1 MTKTKT
7 LSFVIASVL
16 AIFLFASMT
25 SALSVS
31 STTVDWKTG
40 QGQVVVSA
48 SATENLTGIT
58 LTDTG
63 AFDLTYDT
71 TAFNLNASQSKTVNI
86 TIDKSSINLGKT
98 YTSTLTATNGSLS
111 ASGTVSATRL
121 YCDTCS
127 NVGSLSV
134 SIDSVTVDSGFGD
147 DESYWYPNDEVSVDV
162 VVENNGNWD
171 MQNLDVNIALY
182 TTAGVKIFESK
193 KIDQIDLASGD
204 DQTITYTFKLDSKIA
219 NFKGQKAV
227 LYASAKGTIDDSDS
241 AYDNNETCDEDNLQ
255 VDVKTGDDFVIATN
269 YIVNGVDV
277 SKDSNISLNCG
288 AKTTMQIEVTNIG
301 DAKQDATYLTVYN
314 KELGIDS
321 KVEIG
326 DIKAFDSE
334 TVSFEFTVP
343 KNIKEKYYKLE
354 VEVYDENDDI
364 FKNSQDDLAVSS
376 LLINVNGGCKIS
388 DPAISAAL
396 DSEARAGKELIIKTT
411 ITNTEDKQVTFAV
424 SASGFNSWATLK
436 DVSEST
442 FILEAGQSKDISLVF
457 DVQRGITGAQT
468 FSIDVLSNNEF
479 AMKQSVAVEIESSK
493 FNLFDFIKTN
503 WLLVSLGAFI
513 VVLIIAI
520 VIVAVRARR

>member
-1 MTKTKT
+1 MD
-7 LSFVIASVL
+7 I
-16 AIFLFASMT
+16 
-25 SALSVS
+25 
-31 STTVDWKTG
+31 
-40 QGQVVVSA
+40 
-48 SATENLTGIT
+48 N
-58 LTDTG
+58 
-63 AFDLTYDT
+63 
-71 TAFNLNASQSKTVNI
+71 NI
-86 TIDKSSINLGKT
+86 NS
-98 YTSTLTATNGSLS
+98 
-111 ASGTVSATRL
+111 R
-121 YCDTCS
+121 
-127 NVGSLSV
+127 
-134 SIDSVTVDSGFGD
+134 
-147 DESYWYPNDEVSVDV
+147 
-162 VVENNGNWD
+162 
-171 MQNLDVNIALY
+171 
-182 TTAGVKIFESK
+182 
-193 KIDQIDLASGD
+193 
-204 DQTITYTFKLDSKIA
+204 
-219 NFKGQKAV
+219 
-227 LYASAKGTIDDSDS
+227 
-241 AYDNNETCDEDNLQ
+241 
-255 VDVKTGDDFVIATN
+255 
-269 YIVNGVDV
+269 
-277 SKDSNISLNCG
+277 
-288 AKTTMQIEVTNIG
+288 
-301 DAKQDATYLTVYN
+301 
-314 KELGIDS
+314 
-321 KVEIG
+321 
-326 DIKAFDSE
+326 DI
-334 TVSFEFTVP
+334 P